1 MDVVL
6 QGQKLEEEVNA
17 IKRHLQAISNQSIK
31 LNNDY
36 CSPINQRPRKVNI
49 PQIPLAELPEP
60 NFNSTHTDSSS
71 SEPIPLTIKSLKPA
85 LVFNLNCSPTST
97 IAELKQQLIKSN
109 SSTAPSIDS
118 QRWLYKGKALA
129 DNKLLK
135 EYDTIKANETI
146 HLMIKASTTTPS
158 SVLTAPN
165 PSESDDPTTPKA
177 NVLSSST
184 SDSSQRSPNP
194 PVPMNIPKITMEN
207 DGGQLGEIPIIARSR
222 SGSVHTSSSHSPHS
236 GISES
241 FRSLVTKNEFWVDL
255 KEFLTQQFG
264 PYGSSSESNA
274 RQMWEHWFIASK
286 EWLSASD
293 IARIREAAGISGM
306 AGR

>member
-1 MDVVL
+1 M
-6 QGQKLEEEVNA
+6 
-17 IKRHLQAISNQSIK
+17 IFI
-31 LNNDY
+31 
-36 CSPINQRPRKVNI
+36 
-49 PQIPLAELPEP
+49 
-60 NFNSTHTDSSS
+60 
-71 SEPIPLTIKSLKPA
+71 EPIPLTIKSLKPA
-85 LVFNLNCSPTST
+85 LVFELNCSPTST

-109 SSTAPSIDS
+109 STAPSIDT

-135 EYDTIKANETI
+135 EYDSIKPNETI
-146 HLMIKASTTTPS
+146 HLMIKASSITPS
-158 SVLTAPN
+158 SALTASKPTE
-165 PSESDDPTTPKA
+165 SEDPTTPKA

-184 SDSSQRSPNP
+184 SETSQRSPNP

-207 DGGQLGEIPIIARSR
+207 DGGQMGEIPIIARSR
-222 SGSVHTSSSHSPHS
+222 SGSVHTNSSSPHT

-241 FRSLVTKNEFWVDL
+241 FRSLVMKNEFWVDL
-255 KEFLTQQFG
+255 KDFLTQQFG
-264 PYGSSSESNA
+264 PYGPGESNA

>member
-6 QGQKLEEEVNA
+6 QGQKLDEEINA
-17 IKRHLQAISNQSIK
+17 IKRHLQAISNQSLK
-31 LNNDY
+31 LSNDY
-36 CSPINQRPRKVNI
+36 ASPINQRPKKANI

-60 NFNSTHTDSSS
+60 NFDSTTTDHSS
-71 SEPIPLTIKSLKPA
+71 SEPIPLTIKSLKPS

-97 IAELKQQLIKSN
+97 ILELKQALIKSN
-109 SSTAPSIDS
+109 STAPSLDS
-118 QRWLYKGKALA
+118 QRWLYKGKALS

-135 EYDTIKANETI
+135 EYDQIKANETI
-146 HLMIKASTTTPS
+146 HLMIKPTSST
-158 SVLTAPN
+158 LTASN
-165 PSESDDPTTPKA
+165 PTESEDPTTPKA

-184 SDSSQRSPNP
+184 SDVSQRSPNP

-207 DGGQLGEIPIIARSR
+207 DGGQMGEIPIIARSR
-222 SGSVHTSSSHSPHS
+222 SGSINTSSSHSPHL

-241 FRSLVTKNEFWVDL
+241 FRSVVMKDEFWVDL

-264 PYGSSSESNA
+264 PYGSGESNA

-286 EWLSASD
+286 EWLSASE
-293 IARIREAAGISGM
+293 IARIREATGISGM